1 MILWLNPF
9 SGVSGD
15 MLLGALLAVGAPV
28 ERVRAAIAA
37 TGLQGWSLRA
47 EQVDKSGIAAIRAVV
62 EVHDTATERHAAELL
77 ERAAAAPG
85 PVAAVATRAI
95 RALAEAEG
103 ALHGTAPE
111 DVHLHEVG
119 GLDTIVDTVGVA
131 AAVHEL
137 GVQEVRSGPVALG
150 AGTVR
155 CAHGLLPAPAPATW
169 ALLQDAE
176 VVGSPVAGETTTPT
190 GAALLTALG
199 TGYGPPPAM
208 RVRATG
214 YGAGTRDFPQQ
225 PNVLP
230 LTLGEPLGAQQRTV
244 LLETNLD
251 DVTAELLGHLV
262 ETALGSGALD
272 AWTTPCTGKKSR
284 PGHVLHL
291 LCPVDREEAL
301 SALVFRETGTLGL
314 RRTPAERTTAP
325 RSEETVEVRGHPIR
339 VKHGPWRS
347 KPEHDDVAR
356 AAAALGEPLRAV
368 AARALAECRGTPHQ
382 PS

>member
-1 MILWLNPF
+1 M
-9 SGVSGD
+9 
-15 MLLGALLAVGAPV
+15 
-28 ERVRAAIAA
+28 
-37 TGLQGWSLRA
+37 
-47 EQVDKSGIAAIRAVV
+47 
-62 EVHDTATERHAAELL
+62 
-77 ERAAAAPG
+77 
-85 PVAAVATRAI
+85 
-95 RALAEAEG
+95 
-103 ALHGTAPE
+103 
-111 DVHLHEVG
+111 
-119 GLDTIVDTVGVA
+119 
-131 AAVHEL
+131 
-137 GVQEVRSGPVALG
+137 
-150 AGTVR
+150 
-155 CAHGLLPAPAPATW
+155 
-169 ALLQDAE
+169 
-176 VVGSPVAGETTTPT
+176 VGSPVAGETTTPT

-291 LCPVDREEAL
+291 LCPAEREEAL

-325 RSEETVEVRGHPIR
+325 RSEETVVVRGHPIR

-368 AARALAECRGTPHQ
+368 AARALAECRGAPDQ